1 MFEGKEKRM
10 ELIKELRSTHALQA
24 AEQEVKRQ
32 EKQTTLAV
40 QRQRMLHDHKVAWEN
55 NFLYNHIVAR
65 ENNSLYNL
73 VVIFI
78 V

>member
-55 NFLYNHIVAR
+55 NPLFIHKVAR
-65 ENNSLYNL
+65 ENNSLYNR
-73 VVIFI
+73 VMFFI
-78 V
+78 L